1 MNLDHQIHIR
11 FLFFCPT
18 PFLFSY
24 RSSPIGSVPP
34 PPPLL
39 LLCLVP
45 FPLIPS
51 TALLRSLGG
60 QIGEP
65 LHPRQL
71 LPLSIVTECSC
82 LLTIFMARPF
92 QDSQRNSSRLLDPCC
107 SGNPQL
113 ICTPSYRDFG
123 LIHW

>member
-1 MNLDHQIHIR
+1 MNLGRQIRIR
-11 FLFFCPT
+11 FLFFCRT

-34 PPPLL
+34 PPHLL
-39 LLCLVP
+39 LLSLVP
-45 FPLIPS
+45 SPLIPS
-51 TALLRSLGG
+51 TALLRSLGA

-82 LLTIFMARPF
+82 LLTIFLVRPF
-92 QDSQRNSSRLLDPCC
+92 QDSQRNSSCLLDPCY

-113 ICTPSYRDFG
+113 VCTPSYRDLG
-123 LIHW
+123 LIYW